1 MTSLYISVGN
11 KVKVDEILREMK
23 ENNVKVD
30 SLTMAKAYLRV
41 EELNDPMELMSLY
54 AEAGDS
60 KDVYRIW
67 NLYKKTREQDN
78 DGFLTLNY
86 QWSSGDVLHDH
97 SVSGRVGED
106 WDESTL
112 EPFHGSVI
120 KKFDLTE
127 KVLGFKEAQNEG
139 DAKEHMSLSLGNKI
153 KHMVGGHTLMAD
165 RMWEPCGFEIYDW
178 KYKKQMERFINQGPN
193 VEEIL
198 KVKVLQVSDIYSS
211 YGCKETSVT
220 TSLLNG
226 VFSHETYPLADKL
239 YLHVSELEVWHEKI
253 KISNDANICKRLRE
267 QVLLRM
273 MSTEK
278 HRKYLRAWKFKF
290 RSKNL
295 IGVCTSRRRYF
306 DPGIIK
312 LFRVIL
318 VYSAVSTM
326 RFEGATEICLWAH
339 HSSIRLIRRNEPE
352 IKRLHEMSSSMS
364 LKTSSE
370 MSFIL
375 HEIGSETVEGII
387 GHNCGSFTLE
397 LQRNENTP
405 HVWHRWKNIVGKW
418 QAVYVCI
425 MWVLASSQS
434 SNERGLLGLFLMT
447 INEDLYGTKFY
458 SRRLR
463 LHQNY
468 ILDYITGRFLMHLWI
483 HIELKKSTETTMIFY
498 KILHDLCH
506 CRRLLEIPIENVQIC
521 YT

>member
-1 MTSLYISVGN
+1 MRDSMTSLYISVGN

-86 QWSSGDVLHDH
+86 QWSSGDVLH
-97 SVSGRVGED
+97 E
-106 WDESTL
+106 
-112 EPFHGSVI
+112 
-120 KKFDLTE
+120 FDLTE

-506 CRRLLEIPIENVQIC
+506 CRRLLEIPI
-521 YT
+521 